1 MVGELIQGAVNE
13 FRDEHDAS
21 DPLTTVGRFVGSAF
35 DLEAMSEL
43 VEIAGNMDGGLDGVL
58 PEVEPAPDLQLA
70 QNNTNTMNGIDPM
83 MASGPSFGN
92 PYT

>member
-1 MVGELIQGAVNE
+1 
-13 FRDEHDAS
+13 
-21 DPLTTVGRFVGSAF
+21 
-35 DLEAMSEL
+35 MSEL